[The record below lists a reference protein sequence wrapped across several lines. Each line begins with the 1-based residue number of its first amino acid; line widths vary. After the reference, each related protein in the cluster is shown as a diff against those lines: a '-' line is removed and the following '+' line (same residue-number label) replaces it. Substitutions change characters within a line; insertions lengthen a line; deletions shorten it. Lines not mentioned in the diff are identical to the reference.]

1 MIKFISLRLFLTL
14 CIQTYTL
21 VINKINVYICIQRGF
36 EMRKDKFMK
45 EGHHRGERHKGR
57 DGAHHRGPK
66 HFGGRAIA
74 FRNDEFE
81 TSDN

>member
-1 MIKFISLRLFLTL
+1 MNDKIHLLKALTL

-66 HFGGRAIA
+66 TFRRGRAIA
-74 FRNDEFE
+74 F
-81 TSDN
+81 